1 MTRDSLV
8 GVLCAG
14 LFMAG
19 GNIEVIGQ
27 AERTAADHRAV
38 LDRYCVSCHND
49 RLLRGNLSL
58 DSIDSEDVS
67 LDALTWEKVL
77 QKMQTQSMPPPG
89 RPRPDAETYDAF
101 ALWAQTELDNAA
113 ARAPNPG
120 RPTMHRLNRLEYAN
134 AIRDLIG
141 LEINSD
147 ALLPADDLAFGFDN
161 NADILTVAPG
171 MMGRYMSA
179 ARKISRL
186 AVGDPSIE
194 PDIVRYPVSSVLN
207 QNERMSEEL
216 PFGSRGGTALR
227 HHFPLDGEYIVR
239 VGLQGNRREPQEV
252 DVRIDGLRV
261 GLLRVGRWS
270 TEEDEDPLY
279 VRFPARAGT
288 HVVSVAFADRT
299 GVTEGVAPSHLP
311 IWTFST
317 GGGFVGRMALES
329 IQVEGPYAP
338 DTIGS
343 GVDGDRESVSRQRI
357 FVCRAGSDG
366 QGTEVACADEILG
379 SLARRAYR
387 RPISEDDLSVLR
399 DFYFAGRE
407 GGGFDMGIQ
416 RALEMILVDP
426 EFLFRIERDPNGIAP
441 GTAYRLSDLEL
452 ASRLSFFLWSSVP
465 DDELLDV
472 AESGRL
478 RDDGVLEDQV
488 ERMLA
493 DDRSRVLVTSF
504 ASQWLSLRRM
514 RSVTPDVKAF
524 PAFDDNLR
532 DDLVRETELFVESQL
547 REDRSV
553 VDLLT
558 ADYTFINER
567 LARHYGIENVYGSR
581 FRRVQWNDDR
591 RRGLLGQGSIL
602 TVTSHATRTSPV
614 VRGKWVL
621 ENILGTP
628 PPPPPPDVPAL
639 PDRKDTGV
647 VQSMRERMEEHRA
660 NPVCANCHS
669 RMDPLG
675 FALEHFDAV
684 GKWRENGPSDTEID
698 PSGTLPDGTGFAGLP
713 ELREILF
720 SRRHQFVTTVTEKL
734 LTYAL
739 GRGLEHYDRP
749 AIRAIVR
756 DAAADNFRWS
766 SLFAGVAN
774 SLPFQ
779 MRRSES

>member
-1 MTRDSLV
+1 MTRDRVV

-14 LFMAG
+14 LVATVG
-19 GNIEVIGQ
+19 SVEIVGQ
-27 AERTAADHRAV
+27 EERTPADHRAV
-38 LDRYCVSCHND
+38 LDRYCVTCHND
-49 RLLRGNLSL
+49 RLRTGNLSL

-67 LDALTWEKVL
+67 RDALTWEKVL

-89 RPRPDAETYDAF
+89 RPRPDTETYAAF
-101 ALWAQTELDNAA
+101 ASWAQTALDNAA

-141 LEINSD
+141 LEIDSD
-147 ALLPADDLAFGFDN
+147 VLLPADDLAFGFDN

-186 AVGDPSIE
+186 AIGDPSIE
-194 PDIVRYPVSSVLN
+194 PDIVRYPVSTVLN
-207 QNERMSEEL
+207 QNERMSEDV
-216 PFGSRGGTALR
+216 PFGSRGGASLR
-227 HHFPLDGEYIVR
+227 HHFPLDGEYIIR

-252 DVRIDGLRV
+252 DVRIDGARV

-270 TEEDEDPLY
+270 PDDDEDPLY

-288 HVVSVAFADRT
+288 HDVSVTFAERT

-317 GGGFVGRMALES
+317 GGGFAGRMGLES

-338 DTIGS
+338 DTVGG
-343 GVDGDRESVSRQRI
+343 GVDGDRGSVSRQRI
-357 FVCRAGSDG
+357 FVCRPERGEQGS
-366 QGTEVACADEILG
+366 EVACADEILG
-379 SLARRAYR
+379 GLARRAYR
-387 RPISEDDLSVLR
+387 RPINELDVSVLR
-399 DFYFAGRE
+399 DFYLAGRE
-407 GGGFDMGIQ
+407 DGSFDMGIQ

-426 EFLFRIERDPNGIAP
+426 EFLFRIERDPSGIAP
-441 GTAYRLSDLEL
+441 GTAYRVSDLEL

-472 AESGRL
+472 AQSGRL
-478 RDDGVLEDQV
+478 RDEGVLEEQV

-532 DDLVRETELFVESQL
+532 DDLVRETQLFVESQL
-547 REDRSV
+547 REDQSV

-558 ADYTFINER
+558 ADYTFVNER
-567 LARHYGIENVYGSR
+567 LARHYGIANVYGSR

-639 PDRKDTGV
+639 PDRESSGV

-684 GKWRENGPSDTEID
+684 GKWRENGPSGTVID

-713 ELREILF
+713 ELRQILF
-720 SRRHQFVTTVTEKL
+720 SRRHEFVTTVTEKL

-739 GRGLEHYDRP
+739 GRGLEYYDRP

-756 DAAADNFRWS
+756 DAASDEFRWS
-766 SLFAGVAN
+766 SLLAGVAQ

>member
-1 MTRDSLV
+1 MRNSVV

-14 LFMAG
+14 LFATVG
-19 GNIEVIGQ
+19 TVEIVGQ
-27 AERTAADHRAV
+27 EARTPADYRAI
-38 LDRYCVSCHND
+38 LDRYCVGCHND
-49 RLLRGNLSL
+49 RMRTGNLSL
-58 DSIDSEDVS
+58 DSIDSEDLS
-67 LDALTWEKVL
+67 RDASTWEKVL

-89 RPRPDAETYDAF
+89 RPRPEAETYDAF
-101 ALWAQTELDNAA
+101 SVWAQTELDNVA

-134 AIRDLIG
+134 AIRDVLG
-141 LEINSD
+141 LEIDSD

-171 MMGRYMSA
+171 MMGRYLSA

-186 AVGDPSIE
+186 AIGDPSIE
-194 PDIVRYPVSSVLN
+194 ADIVRYPVSTVLN
-207 QNERMSEEL
+207 QNERMSEDA
-216 PFGSRGGTALR
+216 PFGSRGGMSLR
-227 HHFPLDGEYIVR
+227 HHFPLDGEYILR

-252 DVRIDGLRV
+252 DVRIDGVRV

-270 TEEDEDPLY
+270 TGGDEDPLY
-279 VRFPARAGT
+279 VRFPARAGAHT
-288 HVVSVAFADRT
+288 VSVTFAERT
-299 GVTEGVAPSHLP
+299 GAAEGVAPSHLP

-317 GGGFVGRMALES
+317 GGGFSSPMALES

-338 DTIGS
+338 DTLS
-343 GVDGDRESVSRQRI
+343 GGGDSERESVSRQQI
-357 FVCRAGSDG
+357 FVCRPGSGG
-366 QGTEVACADEILG
+366 QASEVTCADEILG
-379 SLARRAYR
+379 GLARRAYR
-387 RPISEDDLSVLR
+387 RPIDEIDLSVLR
-399 DFYFAGRE
+399 DFYLAGRE
-407 GGGFDMGIQ
+407 DGSFDTGIQ

-426 EFLFRIERDPNGIAP
+426 EFLFRIERDPNGVSA
-441 GTAYRLSDLEL
+441 GAAYPISDLEL

-472 AESGRL
+472 AQAGRL
-478 RDDGVLEDQV
+478 RDEGVLEEQV
-488 ERMLA
+488 NRMLA

-532 DDLVRETELFVESQL
+532 DDLVRETQLFVGSQL

-558 ADYTFINER
+558 ADYTFVNER
-567 LARHYGIENVYGSR
+567 LARHYGIDNVYGSR

-628 PPPPPPDVPAL
+628 PPPPPPEVPPL
-639 PDRKDTGV
+639 PDRESSGV

-684 GKWRENGPSDTEID
+684 GKWRENGPSDTVID

-720 SRRHQFVTTVTEKL
+720 SRRHEFVTTVTEKL

-739 GRGLEHYDRP
+739 GRGLEYYDRP

-756 DAAADNFRWS
+756 DAASDDFRWS
-766 SLFAGVAN
+766 SLLVGVAQ

>member
-1 MTRDSLV
+1 M
-8 GVLCAG
+8 LCAG
-14 LFMAG
+14 LFATVG
-19 GNIEVIGQ
+19 TVQIVGQ
-27 AERTAADHRAV
+27 EARTPADYRAV
-38 LDRYCVSCHND
+38 LDRYCVGCHND
-49 RLLRGNLSL
+49 RLRTGNLSL
-58 DSIDSEDVS
+58 DSIDSEDLS
-67 LDALTWEKVL
+67 RDASIWEKVL

-89 RPRPDAETYDAF
+89 RPRPEAETYDAF
-101 ALWAQTELDNAA
+101 SVWAQTELDNVA

-134 AIRDLIG
+134 AIRDVLG
-141 LEINSD
+141 LEIESD
-147 ALLPADDLAFGFDN
+147 VLLPADDLAFGFDN

-171 MMGRYMSA
+171 MMGRYLSA

-186 AVGDPSIE
+186 AIGDPSIE
-194 PDIVRYPVSSVLN
+194 ADIVRYPVSTVLN
-207 QNERMSEEL
+207 QNERMSEDA
-216 PFGSRGGTALR
+216 PFGSRGGMSLR
-227 HHFPLDGEYIVR
+227 HHFPLDGEYIIR

-252 DVRIDGLRV
+252 DVRIDGVRV

-270 TEEDEDPLY
+270 TGGDEDPLY
-279 VRFPARAGT
+279 VRFPARAGAHT
-288 HVVSVAFADRT
+288 VSVTFAERT
-299 GVTEGVAPSHLP
+299 GAAEGVAPSHLP

-317 GGGFVGRMALES
+317 GGGFSSPMALES

-338 DTIGS
+338 DAVG
-343 GVDGDRESVSRQRI
+343 GGGDSNRESVSRQRI
-357 FVCRAGSDG
+357 FVCRPGSGG
-366 QGTEVACADEILG
+366 QTSEVACADEILG
-379 SLARRAYR
+379 GLARRAYR
-387 RPISEDDLSVLR
+387 RPVDEIDLSVLR
-399 DFYFAGRE
+399 DFYLAGRE
-407 GGGFDMGIQ
+407 DGSFDTGIQ

-426 EFLFRIERDPNGIAP
+426 EFLFRIERDPNGVSA
-441 GTAYRLSDLEL
+441 GVAYPISDLEL

-465 DDELLDV
+465 DNELLDV
-472 AESGRL
+472 AQAGRL
-478 RDDGVLEDQV
+478 RDEGVLEEQV
-488 ERMLA
+488 DRMLA

-532 DDLVRETELFVESQL
+532 DDLVRETQLFVGSQL

-558 ADYTFINER
+558 ADYTFVNER
-567 LARHYGIENVYGSR
+567 LARHYGIDNVYGSR

-628 PPPPPPDVPAL
+628 PPPPPPDVPPL
-639 PDRKDTGV
+639 PDRESSDV
-647 VQSMRERMEEHRA
+647 AQSMRERMEEHRA

-684 GKWRENGPSDTEID
+684 GKWRENGPADTVID

-720 SRRHQFVTTVTEKL
+720 SRRHEFVTTVTEKL
-734 LTYAL
+734 LIYAL
-739 GRGLEHYDRP
+739 GRGLEYYDRP

-756 DAAADNFRWS
+756 DAASDDFRWS
-766 SLFAGVAN
+766 SLLTGVAK